1 MLVTKHITRS
11 DCEFT
16 NMSHVFVLYIFL
28 IFIYMFHIT
37 FLVAPGV
44 YVKTWMLD
52 ADQLLVAGW
61 VTGTR
66 CYANGGGES
75 TS

>member
-1 MLVTKHITRS
+1 
-11 DCEFT
+11 
-16 NMSHVFVLYIFL
+16 
-28 IFIYMFHIT
+28 MFHIT